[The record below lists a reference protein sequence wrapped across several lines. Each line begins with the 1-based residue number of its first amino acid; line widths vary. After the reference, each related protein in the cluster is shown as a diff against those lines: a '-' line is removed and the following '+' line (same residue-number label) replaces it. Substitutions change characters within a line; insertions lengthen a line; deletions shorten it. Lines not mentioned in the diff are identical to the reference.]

1 VKLAEM
7 QRLFHQLATRAPGS
21 EAIDPAALLAGTPA
35 LDATAR
41 VRIYADMFI
50 WRQIDA
56 LRDDF
61 PKLALLLGDGP
72 FYAMAEEYLQTHPS
86 RHASLSELGREL
98 PSFLR
103 AWSGEGARADLADLA
118 ALEWTRA
125 KVFEEANVEPALP
138 EQLRA
143 IGAGELPQLRVCF
156 VPALRVLDLGHDL
169 QPLWQALEEGAPPGP
184 PSPRHESI
192 AVWRKGFDVLHAPID
207 DDEAQALTLAR
218 SGEPLGVICEAF
230 AERPDAVEAA
240 FRAISSWFAEGWIR
254 AGVAA
259 SSPSP
264 VAEGRRPDHP
274 EEEETP

>member
-21 EAIDPAALLAGTPA
+21 ESIDPAVLLAGTPA
-35 LDATAR
+35 LDSRAR
-41 VRIYADMFI
+41 IGIYADMFI

-72 FYAMAEEYLQTHPS
+72 FYATAEDYLRAHPS
-86 RHASLSELGREL
+86 RHASLSELGREV
-98 PSFLR
+98 PAFLCS
-103 AWSGEGARADLADLA
+103 WSGEGARADLADLA
-118 ALEWTRA
+118 ALEWARA
-125 KVFEEANVEPALP
+125 KVFEEANVEPATP
-138 EQLRA
+138 ERLRL
-143 IGAGELPQLRVCF
+143 IGADELPQLRLRF

-169 QPLWQALEEGAPPGP
+169 KPLWQALEEGAPPGP

-192 AVWRKGFDVLHAPID
+192 AVWRKRFDVLHAPID

-218 SGEPLGVICEAF
+218 SGESLGVVCEAF
-230 AERPDAVEAA
+230 AERPGAVETA

-254 AGVAA
+254 A
-259 SSPSP
+259 
-264 VAEGRRPDHP
+264 
-274 EEEETP
+274 EETQ

>member
-1 VKLAEM
+1 M
-7 QRLFHQLATRAPGS
+7 QRLFYQLAARAPGS
-21 EAIDPAALLAGTPA
+21 EAINPAALLAGTPA

-72 FYAMAEEYLQTHPS
+72 FYAMAEAYLKTHPS

-98 PSFLR
+98 PAFLH

-118 ALEWTRA
+118 SLEWARA
-125 KVFEEANVEPALP
+125 KVFEEANVEPAPP

-143 IGAGELPQLRVCF
+143 IGADELPQVRLRF
-156 VPALRVLDLGHDL
+156 VPALRVLELRHDL

-184 PSPRHESI
+184 PTPHHQSVAI
-192 AVWRKGFDVLHAPID
+192 WRKGFDVMHAPID
-207 DDEAQALTLAR
+207 DHEAQALTQAR
-218 SGEPLGVICEAF
+218 SGQPLGVVCEAF
-230 AERPDAVEAA
+230 ADRPDAVETA

-264 VAEGRRPDHP
+264 FAEGRRPDHP
-274 EEEETP
+274 EEETP